1 MGRKI
6 LCPSCNT
13 IFDEKTLK
21 QKNSQNVCLVCGA
34 NLSDDE
40 PESTPEEELVTW
52 HYIEFKN
59 STTYFIT
66 EDSKLERDK
75 MSPDMELKYTFQA
88 PPEDENEDCEAAKE
102 VLRREYKPDAFLE
115 SNKTEKP
122 APVVRCPRCGCTN
135 IQIAPRKWSIWTGY
149 RTNAVS
155 RICLNCKHRF

>member
-6 LCPSCNT
+6 LCPSCGSILNEE
-13 IFDEKTLK
+13 ILK

-52 HYIEFKN
+52 YYYDLGGG
-59 STTYFIT
+59 TYYLDDVYS
-66 EDSKLERDK
+66 ED
-75 MSPDMELKYTFQA
+75 
-88 PPEDENEDCEAAKE
+88 DENSHLVYMFKAPKSLKAAKK
-102 VLRREYKPDAFLE
+102 VLRREYDPDAFLKSKSSNANKPDAFWIAE
-115 SNKTEKP
+115 GK
-122 APVVRCPRCGCTN
+122 CPRCHSDN
-135 IQIAPRKWSIWTGY
+135 IQLVPRKWSIWTGY